1 MINVYTIEEYLPVE
15 IFLKYA
21 IKYYNPD
28 TCPRF
33 IDVYNIYK
41 SLEIVI
47 HNNQTVWI
55 PMLTNPDNFPSY
67 IDTRGVITDTIYN
80 HISKTLIK
88 HSIELN
94 RKDKWVY

>member
-15 IFLKYA
+15 VFIKYA
-21 IKYYNPD
+21 IRYYNPD

-33 IDVYNIYK
+33 IDVYNTYK
-41 SLEIVI
+41 SLQVAVY
-47 HNNQTVWI
+47 NNQMIWI
-55 PMLTNPDNFPSY
+55 PLLTNNDNFPSY
-67 IDTRGVITDTIYN
+67 LSRGEITDTPYN

-94 RKDKWVY
+94 RKGKWS